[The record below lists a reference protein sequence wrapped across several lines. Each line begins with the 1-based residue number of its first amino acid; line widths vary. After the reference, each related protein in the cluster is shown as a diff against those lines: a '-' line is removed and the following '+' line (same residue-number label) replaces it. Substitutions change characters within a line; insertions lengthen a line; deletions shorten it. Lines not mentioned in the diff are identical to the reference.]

1 MMRGWCS
8 FHTFSHSSAA
18 CWLHPAAC
26 LVPVIGRQ
34 WIRDNLRMRHRGFT
48 LIELLV
54 TFAIVAVLAAMAM
67 PSMTTFFGRRSVQSA
82 ATTFADD
89 MRFARAEAVKRAQSV
104 TVCRSSDGAT
114 CAASGQSWSSGWIVF
129 TDYDSD
135 AVVDAGEVVLRS
147 QGALTGIARLGW
159 MPATGTPASLTYR
172 ATGIS
177 VLASGTWEVAPSGSI
192 PARGTQAVVISNQ
205 GRVKVCPIG
214 AGSC

>member
-1 MMRGWCS
+1 M
-8 FHTFSHSSAA
+8 
-18 CWLHPAAC
+18 
-26 LVPVIGRQ
+26 
-34 WIRDNLRMRHRGFT
+34 IRDNCRMRVRGFT

-54 TFAIVAVLAAMAM
+54 TFAIVALLAAMAM
-67 PSMTTFFGRRSVQSA
+67 PSMTSFFARRAVQAA
-82 ATTFADD
+82 ATTLADD

-104 TVCRSSDGAT
+104 TICRSTDGT
-114 CAASGQSWSSGWIVF
+114 GCAVSGQSWSSGWIVF

-135 AVVDAGEVVLRS
+135 AVVDTGEIILRS
-147 QGALTGIARLGW
+147 QSSPTGIARLGW
-159 MPATGTPASLTYR
+159 MPASGTPASLTYR

-214 AGSC
+214 AGPC